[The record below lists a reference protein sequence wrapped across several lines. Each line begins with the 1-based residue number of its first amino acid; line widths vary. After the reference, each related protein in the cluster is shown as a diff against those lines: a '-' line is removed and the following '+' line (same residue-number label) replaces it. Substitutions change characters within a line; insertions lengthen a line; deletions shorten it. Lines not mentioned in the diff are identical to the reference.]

1 MTILTPTGKIK
12 NCLVFKIKGNNSI
25 PKIKLLFKRAIKL
38 FEKWKKGNRKK
49 KCLKFLDILTKLG
62 SCVIFFLPSIS
73 IPFHLHCS
81 LRGVP
86 VKQVLSVSRYGLR
99 HNLHHTD

>member
-12 NCLVFKIKGNNSI
+12 NCLVFKIKGNKSI

-49 KCLKFLDILTKLG
+49 N
-62 SCVIFFLPSIS
+62 V
-73 IPFHLHCS
+73 
-81 LRGVP
+81 
-86 VKQVLSVSRYGLR
+86 
-99 HNLHHTD
+99 